1 MVGKTISISIV
12 LLLMLAPFAVSASY
26 SQQIVDARLVALADR
41 DVLVLRGDTS
51 MPAVSSYKR
60 LREQSALS
68 FLLRHL
74 SFADNVVPD
83 GSTALIRRVT
93 MDEINVTGTTVTV
106 FFAESQL
113 LDPAHFRFSQPSR
126 GVVMLEVFPTID
138 ALDSAGLPVDA
149 DLIAPPL
156 VPLPTP
162 VTEPS
167 IEIKPEAAFDTD
179 ALGIP
184 TVDLN
189 TSDTARVLGLA
200 AATGLIDMAG
210 TAIVATENKGE
221 LSIKPA
227 GQSIVSW
234 AATTPPGELYLSGT
248 PDQIAGFLKRA
259 QPETVAQQPTVMQ
272 FWQAN
277 LPNQRSYP
285 SLGTGTSVATRQ
297 RVKDDPYAGLYY
309 ASTSPDRSVL
319 SNVRVTLPTMN
330 GVDLLDV
337 LNYLSLISGISLII
351 DPYTFD
357 EPFGGTRPPKIPEG
371 EEGSNTEPGFRPAGE
386 FEPHSFGSGTVIGN
400 LDNVPFDTALR
411 LILELHGLEYV
422 IYNTGGDSSGGS
434 RYGKPTESGGGDR
447 YSKPVILITS
457 RERLEQELA
466 GQNEI
471 DLYQMHYADPD
482 QITEILDN
490 LNMLPGTDSGWY
502 IYRGAGGG
510 YGGGTGGG
518 ASGGGGQGGGGGGGQ
533 GGGAF
538 SSATPDTGLLVYRG
552 STREPIESAVSQAV
566 ADGESIVR
574 VLLKPEDSGM
584 YVTGFA
590 R

>member
-1 MVGKTISISIV
+1 MVGKIMSIGIALV
-12 LLLMLAPFAVSASY
+12 LMLAPFTAGAGY
-26 SQQIVDARLVALADR
+26 SQQIVDARLVSLADR
-41 DVLVLRGDTS
+41 DVLVLRGDAS

-60 LREQSALS
+60 LNEQGALS

-74 SFADNVVPD
+74 SFADTVVPD
-83 GSTALIRRVT
+83 GSTALISRVT
-93 MDEINVTGTTVTV
+93 MDETNVTGTTVTV
-106 FFAESQL
+106 FLANSEL

-138 ALDSAGLPVDA
+138 ALESAGLPADA
-149 DLIAPPL
+149 DLIAPPQAP
-156 VPLPTP
+156 VPTP
-162 VTEPS
+162 EAEPPIETEP
-167 IEIKPEAAFDTD
+167 AVAFDTD

-184 TVDLN
+184 TVDLSV
-189 TSDTARVLGLA
+189 SDSARVLGLA
-200 AATGLIDMAG
+200 AATGLLDMAG
-210 TAIVATENKGE
+210 TALVATENKGE
-221 LSIKPA
+221 LSVKPA

-234 AATTPPGELYLSGT
+234 ATTTPPGELYLSGT
-248 PDQIAGFLKRA
+248 PDQIANFLKRA
-259 QPETVAQQPTVMQ
+259 QPEIIAQQPTVMQ

-277 LPNQRSYP
+277 LPSKRNFP
-285 SLGTGTSVATRQ
+285 ALGASTSVATRQ

-319 SNVRVTLPTMN
+319 SNVRVTLPAMN
-330 GVDLLDV
+330 GVDLIDV

-357 EPFGGTRPPKIPEG
+357 EPFGGTRPPKVPEG
-371 EEGSNTEPGFRPAGE
+371 EESSSSEPGFRPAGE

-400 LDNVPFDTALR
+400 LNNVPFDTALR
-411 LILELHGLEYV
+411 IILELHGLEYV

-434 RYGKPTESGGGDR
+434 RYGKLANSGSGDR

-471 DLYQMHYADPD
+471 DLYQLHYADPY

-510 YGGGTGGG
+510 FGGGSGGSGGG
-518 ASGGGGQGGGGGGGQ
+518 AGGGGGGGAG

-538 SSATPDTGLLVYRG
+538 SNATPDIGILIYRG
-552 STREPIESAVSQAV
+552 STREPVESAVSQAV

-574 VLLKPEDSGM
+574 VLLNPEDSGM
-584 YVTGFA
+584 FVTGFA

>member
-1 MVGKTISISIV
+1 MVGKIVSICIA
-12 LLLMLAPFAVSASY
+12 LLLTLTPFAAGADY

-41 DVLVLRGDTS
+41 DVLVLRGDAS

-60 LREQSALS
+60 LNKQSALS

-74 SFADNVVPD
+74 SFADTVVPS
-83 GSTALIRRVT
+83 GSTTLINRVT

-106 FFAESQL
+106 FLADGEL

-138 ALDSAGLPVDA
+138 DLESAGLPADA
-149 DLIAPPL
+149 DLIAPPRAP
-156 VPLPTP
+156 VPTP
-162 VTEPS
+162 EAIPP
-167 IEIKPEAAFDTD
+167 IAAKPTATFDTD

-184 TVDLN
+184 TVDLSA
-189 TSDTARVLGLA
+189 SDSARVLGLA
-200 AATGLIDMAG
+200 AATGLLDMAS

-221 LSIKPA
+221 LSVKPA

-248 PDQIAGFLKRA
+248 TGQIADFLKRA
-259 QPETVAQQPTVMQ
+259 QPEVIAQQPTFMQ

-277 LPNQRSYP
+277 QPSKRSYP

-319 SNVRVTLPTMN
+319 SNVRVTLPAMN
-330 GVDLLDV
+330 GVDLIDV

-357 EPFGGTRPPKIPEG
+357 EPFGGTRPPKVPEG
-371 EEGSNTEPGFRPAGE
+371 EESSSSEPGFRPAGA

-411 LILELHGLEYV
+411 IILELHGLEYV
-422 IYNTGGDSSGGS
+422 IYDTGGNSSGGS
-434 RYGKPTESGGGDR
+434 RYGKPADSGSGDR
-447 YSKPVILITS
+447 YSKPMILITS

-471 DLYQMHYADPD
+471 DLYQLHYADPY
-482 QITEILDN
+482 QITEILGN

-510 YGGGTGGG
+510 YGGGGGS
-518 ASGGGGQGGGGGGGQ
+518 SGGGGSQ

-538 SSATPDTGLLVYRG
+538 SSATPDTGLFVYRG
-552 STREPIESAVSQAV
+552 STREPVESAVSQAV
-566 ADGESIVR
+566 ADGESVVR

-584 YVTGFA
+584 FVTGFA